1 MLQNQLNINS
11 DCSNFNSLPDIKI
24 KLKARKSF
32 KSKEL
37 ISHEITLKP
46 EDYLIEGHRI
56 GKSFRGLDKDF
67 LGLINEECQPAL
79 MPIDVP
85 APRGPLFVF
94 GEYFMRKFYTVFDR
108 DENVVGLSVANH
120 DESNTENNKNK
131 IIETPYDDIE
141 VNDIGAT
148 PKNPNEN
155 VSDFSLFETLLEN
168 GGDLNNQKEEE
179 QLLVVKNKE
188 NKFDFELEDVES
200 LNIKN
205 PFLNSQQTSNFLM
218 NSEMIKLN
226 SEDLDNMHLD
236 FGILNDKKNSYMN
249 I

>member
-120 DESNTENNKNK
+120 HENNTENNKN

-141 VNDIGAT
+141 VNNSAAI
-148 PKNPNEN
+148 PRNPYEDL
-155 VSDFSLFETLLEN
+155 SDFSVFEKLLEN
-168 GGDLNNQKEEE
+168 DHINNQNEEE
-179 QLLVVKNKE
+179 QHLIVKNKE
-188 NKFDFELEDVES
+188 NQIDLEDAGS

-236 FGILNDKKNSYMN
+236 FGILNDKK
-249 I
+249 IL